1 VGKQGGVGVERY
13 TNELLDSWVG
23 REVFVSCLVGPD
35 VGDEYL
41 EAVTKEPRSIGQQVL
56 HSMIGLY
63 VLEGYDQVGV
73 TLSLIFDAE
82 DRPSSPFFV
91 PWGAVIRLEFPGQ
104 RGGTAGD

>member
-1 VGKQGGVGVERY
+1 
-13 TNELLDSWVG
+13 
-23 REVFVSCLVGPD
+23 
-35 VGDEYL
+35 
-41 EAVTKEPRSIGQQVL
+41 
-56 HSMIGLY
+56 MISLY

-104 RGGTAGD
+104 RGGTAGG

>member
-1 VGKQGGVGVERY
+1 MNDA
-13 TNELLDSWVG
+13 TPLLPTHPPGISAQDPHHH
-23 REVFVSCLVGPD
+23 L
-35 VGDEYL
+35 YL
-41 EAVTKEPRSIGQQVL
+41 EAVSEERRSIGQQVL

-73 TLSLIFDAE
+73 TLSLIFDTE

-104 RGGTAGD
+104 RGGTAGG